1 MSFEAVLWATNDAP
15 IANVNEFAVLTML
28 AEKADPDG
36 CNAFPSRPTIAAR
49 TTVDPKTVLR
59 ALQAMEAR
67 GLIAQGDQRAADYI
81 RADRRPV
88 VYDLLIPYSWFPNID
103 RINKERQE
111 RGRRPLTRSIRP
123 NIAPAPEKKQRSDKG
138 KPRAKNQAA
147 DQYGTLR
154 GDFESPRDSDGY
166 GVSLS
171 PARGDSQ
178 SATGGLQVTRT
189 SPVTL
194 PTTSNNS
201 VLPSVCDVQVPDTPG
216 SVMAGWTDGGG
227 VVVGDEE
234 QRPTAAGGVDTAA
247 DAAPESGSRRAEG
260 ASLGPV
266 LVAWV
271 EMTPG
276 VQVLRAVA
284 AEAPEWT
291 ITHAESLRD
300 QGLVASGMLLEGF
313 TPQEIRH
320 ALLSKPLPRP
330 VRTTVAAV
338 VGRRLRDL
346 FAAGP
351 AAGSGRSLCSSGLM
365 ATTRWLG
372 RSPTAGTGPG
382 CRRVGRSGARSW
394 KVPCRAATSTGLVPG
409 TETCVRTWRCPAR
422 TCARSAKA
430 ERSPGAPTAAGAAW
444 LWLVCCAWRAPR
456 SPRRP
461 SRVTAPATAAIRA
474 DGQSRR
480 LAFAAGARSRPR
492 KPRSPPKLNGEP
504 PAQRLAQRLKQPRL
518 RIPPTR
524 SPSDDMTD
532 QIPPIMAS
540 RPCTPFGSEAR

>member
-67 GLIAQGDQRAADYI
+67 GLIAQGEQRAADYI

-111 RGRRPLTRSIRP
+111 RGRRPLTRSTRP
-123 NIAPAPEKKQRSDKG
+123 DIAPAPEKKQRSDKG

-147 DQYGTLR
+147 DQHESLR

-166 GVSLS
+166 GVTLS

-194 PTTSNNS
+194 STTSNNS
-201 VLPSVCDVQVPDTPG
+201 VLPSVCDVQVPDAPG

-227 VVVGDEE
+227 GVIGDEE
-234 QRPTAAGGVDTAA
+234 QRPMAAGGVDTAA
-247 DAAPESGSRRAEG
+247 DAAPESGSSRARG

-284 AEAPEWT
+284 TEAPEWT

-351 AAGSGRSLCSSGLM
+351 AAGVRPIPVQQRSDGYDALGRPESHGGDEARVPPSWAEQRAQLESAVSGRDKHRPCAGDRDLCPNLALPGSDLCAVCQGGEKPRCADGCGRGVVVPGLLCLACAEQP
-365 ATTRWLG
+365 ATTESGDCPGYGSYPCG
-372 RSPTAGTGPG
+372 RAVQTAGL
-382 CRRVGRSGARSW
+382 CGRCKIAAEEV
-394 KVPCRAATSTGLVPG
+394 KRAA
-409 TETCVRTWRCPAR
+409 EAEWEAAR
-422 TCARSAKA
+422 T
-430 ERSPGAPTAAGAAW
+430 GA
-444 LWLVCCAWRAPR
+444 
-456 SPRRP
+456 
-461 SRVTAPATAAIRA
+461 VTAVEAAE
-474 DGQSRR
+474 S
-480 LAFAAGARSRPR
+480 AAA
-492 KPRSPPKLNGEP
+492 
-504 PAQRLAQRLKQPRL
+504 AH
-518 RIPPTR
+518 TV
-524 SPSDDMTD
+524 TV
-532 QIPPIMAS
+532 
-540 RPCTPFGSEAR
+540 